1 MSNVSEIC
9 ALAKEASYRLATY
22 TDTEKKAM
30 LIAMANG
37 IGDEMDAILEANA
50 DDLFIAKENGK
61 EETFIDRLTL
71 YKSRIRQMI
80 DGIMQVA
87 ELPNPVGETT
97 DKWTLPNGLKI
108 TKVRAP
114 LGVIAIIY
122 EARPNVTADAA
133 ALAIKSGNAVVLRG
147 SREAIN
153 SNLAIFNAMKNALV
167 KGGYDANVLQFLA
180 DPEREATAEL
190 LKQSGVVDVVIPRGG
205 EGLKKFVLENA
216 SVPVIVSAGGNCHT
230 YVEKTADLKM
240 ADNVLFNAKV
250 SRPSVCNATEQLI
263 VDRAIAAP
271 FLTQSL
277 DRLAKQG
284 VRILGCNETCRIYP
298 PAELATEED
307 YYTEHLGLVISVKV
321 VSGYKEAIE
330 RINKYGTHHSDAI
343 MSTSKEAIDAFTAGV
358 DSAAVYVNASTRFT
372 DGFEYGFGAE
382 MAISTQK
389 LHARGPLGL
398 RQLTS
403 EKYVVVGEGQV
414 RK

>member
-1 MSNVSEIC
+1 MTTAEVC
-9 ALAKEASYRLATY
+9 ALAKEASYRLATF
-22 TDTEKKAM
+22 TATEKKAM

-37 IGDEMDAILEANA
+37 ISDETEDILVANN
-50 DDLFIAKENGK
+50 DDLFAAKQNGK
-61 EETFIDRLTL
+61 EDTFIDRLTL

-87 ELPNPVGETT
+87 ELPDPVGEVT
-97 DKWTLPNGLKI
+97 DKWTLPNGLQI
-108 TKVRAP
+108 SKVRAP
-114 LGVIAIIY
+114 LGVVAIIY

-133 ALAIKSGNAVVLRG
+133 ALAIKSGNAVILRG

-180 DPEREATAEL
+180 EPDRAVTAEL
-190 LKQSGVVDVVIPRGG
+190 LKQSDTVDVVIPRGG
-205 EGLKKFVLENA
+205 EGLKKFVLENSA
-216 SVPVIVSAGGNCHT
+216 VPVIASAGGNCHT
-230 YVEKTADLKM
+230 YVEKSADLKM

-263 VDRAIAAP
+263 VDRAVAAP
-271 FLTQSL
+271 FLTKSL

-284 VRILGCNETCRIYP
+284 VKILGCAETCRIYP
-298 PAELATEED
+298 MAELATEED
-307 YYTEHLGLVISVKV
+307 FYEEHLGLVLSVKV

-343 MSTSKEAIDAFTAGV
+343 ISTSNEAIEAFKAGV

-372 DGFEYGFGAE
+372 DGFEFGFGAE

-398 RQLTS
+398 KQLTS
-403 EKYVVVGEGQV
+403 EKYVIVGEGQV

>member
-1 MSNVSEIC
+1 MTTAEIC

-22 TDTEKKAM
+22 TATEKKAM

-37 IGDEMDAILEANA
+37 IGEEMEDILVANA
-50 DDLFIAKENGK
+50 DDLFAAKQNGK
-61 EETFIDRLTL
+61 EDTFIDRLTL
-71 YKSRIRQMI
+71 YKTRIRQMI
-80 DGIMQVA
+80 DGLMQVA
-87 ELPNPVGETT
+87 ELPDPVGEVTE
-97 DKWTLPNGLKI
+97 KWTLQNGLQI
-108 TKVRAP
+108 SKVRAP
-114 LGVIAIIY
+114 LGVVGIIY

-180 DPEREATAEL
+180 EPDRAVTAEL
-190 LKQSGVVDVVIPRGG
+190 LQQSGTVDVVIPRGG

-216 SVPVIVSAGGNCHT
+216 HIPVIVSAGGNCHT

-240 ADNVLFNAKV
+240 ADSILFNAKV

-271 FLTQSL
+271 FLTKSL
-277 DRLAKQG
+277 DRLSKQG
-284 VRILGCNETCRIYP
+284 VKILGCPETCRIYP
-298 PAELATEED
+298 MAELATEED
-307 YYTEHLGLVISVKV
+307 FYTEHLGLVLSVKV

-343 MSTSKEAIDAFTAGV
+343 ISKSEEAIEAFRIGV

-372 DGFEYGFGAE
+372 DGYEYGFGAE

>member
-1 MSNVSEIC
+1 MTTAEIC
-9 ALAKEASYRLATY
+9 ALAKEASYRLATF
-22 TDTEKKAM
+22 TPTEKKAM
-30 LIAMANG
+30 LMAMANG
-37 IGDEMDAILEANA
+37 IGDEMEDILVANN
-50 DDLFIAKENGK
+50 DDLFAAKQNGK

-80 DGIMQVA
+80 DGIMAVA
-87 ELPNPVGETT
+87 ELPDPVGQVTE
-97 DKWTLPNGLKI
+97 KWTLPNGLQI
-108 TKVRAP
+108 SKVRAP
-114 LGVIAIIY
+114 LGVVAIIY

-180 DPEREATAEL
+180 EPDREVTAEL
-190 LKQSGVVDVVIPRGG
+190 LKQSDTVDVVIPRGG
-205 EGLKKFVLENA
+205 EGLKKYVLENA
-216 SVPVIVSAGGNCHT
+216 AIPVIASAGGNCHT

-271 FLTQSL
+271 FLTKSL
-277 DRLAKQG
+277 DRLSKQG
-284 VRILGCNETCRIYP
+284 VKILGCAETCRIYP
-298 PAELATEED
+298 MAELATEED
-307 YYTEHLGLVISVKV
+307 YYEEHLGLVLSVKI

-343 MSTSKEAIDAFTAGV
+343 ISTSNEAIEAFKAGV

-398 RQLTS
+398 KQLTS
-403 EKYVVVGEGQV
+403 EKYVVVGDGQV

>member
-1 MSNVSEIC
+1 MSVAETC
-9 ALAKEASYRLATY
+9 ALAKEAAYRLATLSSA
-22 TDTEKKAM
+22 EKNAM
-30 LIAMANG
+30 LLAMASG
-37 IGDEMDAILEANA
+37 ISAETDAILEANS

-61 EETFIDRLTL
+61 EETLIDRLTL
-71 YKSRIRQMI
+71 YKSRIRQMV
-80 DGIMQVA
+80 DGVQAVA
-87 ELPNPVGETT
+87 DLPDPVGEVT

-108 TKVRAP
+108 SKVRAP

-122 EARPNVTADAA
+122 EARPNVTCDAV

-147 SREAIN
+147 SKDAIN
-153 SNLAIFNAMKNALV
+153 SNLAIFNAMKNALI
-167 KGGYDANVLQFLA
+167 KGGYDANVIQFIPE
-180 DPEREATAEL
+180 PEREATAEL
-190 LKQSGVVDVVIPRGG
+190 LKQSATVDVVIPRGG
-205 EGLKKFVLENA
+205 EGLKKFVMENA
-216 SVPVIVSAGGNCHT
+216 TVPVIASAGGNCHT

-271 FLTQSL
+271 FLTKSL
-277 DRLAKQG
+277 DRLSKQG
-284 VRILGCNETCRIYP
+284 VKILGCNETCRIYP
-298 PAELATEED
+298 LAELATEED
-307 YYTEHLGLVISVKV
+307 YYTEHLGLTLSVKV

-343 MSTSKEAIDAFTAGV
+343 LSNSTEAIEAFQVGV

-372 DGFEYGFGAE
+372 DGFEFGFGAE

-398 RQLTS
+398 KQLTS

>member
-1 MSNVSEIC
+1 MTTAEVC
-9 ALAKEASYRLATY
+9 ALAKEASYRLATF
-22 TDTEKKAM
+22 TPTEKKAM

-37 IGDEMDAILEANA
+37 IGDEMEDILVANN
-50 DDLFIAKENGK
+50 DDIFAANQNGK
-61 EETFIDRLTL
+61 EDTFIDRLTL

-80 DGIMQVA
+80 DGIMAVA
-87 ELPNPVGETT
+87 ELPDPVGQVTE
-97 DKWTLPNGLKI
+97 KWTLPNGLQI
-108 TKVRAP
+108 SKVRAP
-114 LGVIAIIY
+114 LGVVAIIY

-133 ALAIKSGNAVVLRG
+133 ALAIKSGNAVILRG

-167 KGGYDANVLQFLA
+167 KGEYDANVLQFLA
-180 DPEREATAEL
+180 EPDREVTAEL
-190 LKQSGVVDVVIPRGG
+190 LKQSDTVDVVIPRGG
-205 EGLKKFVLENA
+205 EGLKKYVMENSA
-216 SVPVIVSAGGNCHT
+216 VPVIASAGGNCHT

-271 FLTQSL
+271 FLTKSL

-284 VRILGCNETCRIYP
+284 VKILGCAETCRIYP
-298 PAELATEED
+298 MAELATEED
-307 YYTEHLGLVISVKV
+307 YYEEHLGLVLSVKV

-343 MSTSKEAIDAFTAGV
+343 ISSSNEAIEAFKIGV

-398 RQLTS
+398 KQLTS

>member
-1 MSNVSEIC
+1 MTTAEVC
-9 ALAKEASYRLATY
+9 ALAKEASYRLATFSA
-22 TDTEKKAM
+22 TEKKAM

-37 IGDEMDAILEANA
+37 ISDEA
-50 DDLFIAKENGK
+50 DDILVANNDDIFTATQNGK
-61 EETFIDRLTL
+61 EDTFIDRLTL

-87 ELPNPVGETT
+87 ELPDPVGEVT
-97 DKWTLPNGLKI
+97 DKWTLPNGLQI
-108 TKVRAP
+108 SKVRAP
-114 LGVIAIIY
+114 LGVVAIIY

-180 DPEREATAEL
+180 EPDRAVTAEL
-190 LKQSGVVDVVIPRGG
+190 LKQSDTVDVVIPRGG
-205 EGLKKFVLENA
+205 EGLKKFVLENSA
-216 SVPVIVSAGGNCHT
+216 VPVIASAGGNCHT
-230 YVEKTADLKM
+230 YVEKSADLKM

-263 VDRAIAAP
+263 VDRAVAAP
-271 FLTQSL
+271 FLTKSL

-284 VRILGCNETCRIYP
+284 VKILGCAETCRIYP
-298 PAELATEED
+298 MAELATEED
-307 YYTEHLGLVISVKV
+307 FYEEHQGLVLSVKV

-343 MSTSKEAIDAFTAGV
+343 ISTSNEAIEAFKAGV

-372 DGFEYGFGAE
+372 DGFEFGFGAE

-398 RQLTS
+398 KQLTS

>member
-1 MSNVSEIC
+1 MSTEEVC
-9 ALAKEASYRLATY
+9 TLAKAASYRLATKS
-22 TDTEKKAM
+22 DAEKNAM

-37 IGDEMDAILEANA
+37 IDEESEQILLANN
-50 DDLFIAKENGK
+50 DDVFNAKQNGK
-61 EETFIDRLTL
+61 DETFIERLVL

-80 DGIMQVA
+80 EGIMQVA
-87 ELPNPVGETT
+87 ELPDPVGEVT
-97 DKWTLPNGLKI
+97 DKWTLPNGLSI
-108 TKVRAP
+108 SKVRAP

-122 EARPNVTADAA
+122 EARPNVTCDAA
-133 ALAIKSGNAVVLRG
+133 ALAIKSGNAVILRG

-153 SNLAIFNAMKNALV
+153 SNLAVFNAMKNALL
-167 KGGYDANVLQFLA
+167 KGGYDAEVLQFL
-180 DPEREATAEL
+180 PEPDREVTAEL
-190 LKQSGVVDVVIPRGG
+190 LKQNETVDVVIPRGG
-205 EGLKKFVLENA
+205 EGLKKFVMEN
-216 SVPVIVSAGGNCHT
+216 SSIPVIASAGGNCHT
-230 YVEKTADLKM
+230 YVEKTADLKI

-271 FLTQSL
+271 FLSKSL
-277 DRLAKQG
+277 ERLSRQG
-284 VRILGCNETCRIYP
+284 VRILGCPETCRLYP
-298 PAELATEED
+298 IAELATEDD
-307 YYTEHLGLVISVKV
+307 YYAEHLGLILSVKV

-343 MSTSKEAIDAFTAGV
+343 ISTSNEAIEAFKAGV

-372 DGFEYGFGAE
+372 DGFEFGFGAE

-398 RQLTS
+398 KQLTS
-403 EKYVVVGEGQV
+403 EKYVIVGEGQV

>member
-1 MSNVSEIC
+1 MTTAEVC
-9 ALAKEASYRLATY
+9 ALAKEASYRLATF
-22 TDTEKKAM
+22 TPTEKKAM

-37 IGDEMDAILEANA
+37 IGDEMDDILVANN
-50 DDLFIAKENGK
+50 DDLFTAKQNGK
-61 EETFIDRLTL
+61 EDTFIDRLTL

-80 DGIMQVA
+80 DGIMEVA
-87 ELPNPVGETT
+87 ELPDPVGQVTE
-97 DKWTLPNGLKI
+97 KWTLPNGLQI
-108 TKVRAP
+108 SKVRAP

-180 DPEREATAEL
+180 EPDREVTTEL
-190 LKQSGVVDVVIPRGG
+190 LKQSDTVDVVIPRGG
-205 EGLKKFVLENA
+205 EGLKKYVLENA
-216 SVPVIVSAGGNCHT
+216 SIPVIASAGGNCHT
-230 YVEKTADLKM
+230 YVEKSADLKM

-271 FLTQSL
+271 FLTKSL

-284 VRILGCNETCRIYP
+284 VKILGCAETCRIYP
-298 PAELATEED
+298 MAELATEED
-307 YYTEHLGLVISVKV
+307 YYEEHLGMVLSVKV

-343 MSTSKEAIDAFTAGV
+343 ISKSNEAIEAFKIGV

-372 DGFEYGFGAE
+372 DGYEYGFGAE

-398 RQLTS
+398 KQLTS
-403 EKYVVVGEGQV
+403 EKYVVVGDGQV

>member
-1 MSNVSEIC
+1 MTTAEIC
-9 ALAKEASYRLATY
+9 ASAKEASYRLATKS
-22 TDTEKKAM
+22 DAEKRAM

-37 IGDEMDAILEANA
+37 IDAETDQILLANS
-50 DDLFIAKENGK
+50 DDIFSATENGK
-61 EETFIDRLTL
+61 EDTFIDRLKL
-71 YKSRIRQMI
+71 YKTRIKQMI

-87 ELPNPVGETT
+87 ELPDPVGEVTE
-97 DKWTLPNGLKI
+97 KWTLPNGLNI
-108 TKVRAP
+108 SKVRAP

-122 EARPNVTADAA
+122 EARPNVTCDAA
-133 ALAIKSGNAVVLRG
+133 ALAIKSGNAVILRG

-153 SNLAIFNAMKNALV
+153 SNLAIFNAMKNALL
-167 KGGYDANVLQFLA
+167 KGGYDAEVLQFLPA
-180 DPEREATAEL
+180 PDREATAEL
-190 LKQSGVVDVVIPRGG
+190 LKQSDYVDVVIPRGG
-205 EGLKKFVLENA
+205 EGLKKFVMENS
-216 SVPVIVSAGGNCHT
+216 SVPVIASAGGNCHT
-230 YVEKTADLKM
+230 YVEKSADLKM

-271 FLTQSL
+271 FLTKSL
-277 DRLAKQG
+277 DRLTKQG
-284 VRILGCNETCRIYP
+284 VRILGCPETCRIYP
-298 PAELATEED
+298 IAELATEED
-307 YYTEHLGLVISVKV
+307 FATEHLGMELSVKV

-343 MSTSKEAIDAFTAGV
+343 ISKSTEAIEAFKAGV

-398 RQLTS
+398 KQLTS
-403 EKYVVVGEGQV
+403 EKYVVVGDGQV

>member
-1 MSNVSEIC
+1 MTTAEVCS
-9 ALAKEASYRLATY
+9 LAKEASYRLATFSAA
-22 TDTEKKAM
+22 EKKAM

-37 IGDEMDAILEANA
+37 IGDEMEDILVANN
-50 DDLFIAKENGK
+50 DDIFNATQNGK

-80 DGIMQVA
+80 EGIMQVA
-87 ELPNPVGETT
+87 ELPDPVGEVT
-97 DKWTLPNGLKI
+97 DKWTLPNGLQI
-108 TKVRAP
+108 SKVRAP
-114 LGVIAIIY
+114 LGVVAIIY

-180 DPEREATAEL
+180 EPDRAVTAEL
-190 LKQSGVVDVVIPRGG
+190 LKQSDTVDVVIPRGG
-205 EGLKKFVLENA
+205 EGLKKFVLENSA
-216 SVPVIVSAGGNCHT
+216 VPVIASAGGNCHT
-230 YVEKTADLKM
+230 YVEKSADLKM

-263 VDRAIAAP
+263 VDRAVAAP
-271 FLTQSL
+271 FLTKSL

-284 VRILGCNETCRIYP
+284 VKILGCAETCRIYP
-298 PAELATEED
+298 MAELATEED
-307 YYTEHLGLVISVKV
+307 FYEEHLGLVLSVKV

-343 MSTSKEAIDAFTAGV
+343 ISTSNEAIEAFKAGV

-372 DGFEYGFGAE
+372 DGFEFGFGAE

-398 RQLTS
+398 KQLTS
-403 EKYVVVGEGQV
+403 EKYVVVGDGQV

>member
-1 MSNVSEIC
+1 MTTAEVC
-9 ALAKEASYRLATY
+9 ALAKEASYRLATFSA
-22 TDTEKKAM
+22 TEKKAM

-37 IGDEMDAILEANA
+37 ISDEA
-50 DDLFIAKENGK
+50 DDILVANNDDIFTATQNGK

-87 ELPNPVGETT
+87 ELPDPVGEVT
-97 DKWTLPNGLKI
+97 DKWTLPNGLQI
-108 TKVRAP
+108 SKVRAP
-114 LGVIAIIY
+114 LGVVAIIY

-133 ALAIKSGNAVVLRG
+133 ALAIKSGNAVILRG

-180 DPEREATAEL
+180 EPDRAVTAEL
-190 LKQSGVVDVVIPRGG
+190 LKQSDTVDVVIPRGG
-205 EGLKKFVLENA
+205 EGLKKFVLENSA
-216 SVPVIVSAGGNCHT
+216 VPVIASAGGNCHT
-230 YVEKTADLKM
+230 YVEKSADLKM

-263 VDRAIAAP
+263 VDRAVAAP
-271 FLTQSL
+271 FLTKSL

-284 VRILGCNETCRIYP
+284 VKILGCAETCRIYP
-298 PAELATEED
+298 MAELATEED
-307 YYTEHLGLVISVKV
+307 FYEEHQGLVLSVKV

-343 MSTSKEAIDAFTAGV
+343 ISTSNEAIEAFKAGV

-372 DGFEYGFGAE
+372 DGFEFGFGAE

-398 RQLTS
+398 KQLTS

>member
-1 MSNVSEIC
+1 MSVAETC
-9 ALAKEASYRLATY
+9 ALAKEAAYRLATLSSA
-22 TDTEKKAM
+22 EKNAM
-30 LIAMANG
+30 LLAMASG
-37 IGDEMDAILEANA
+37 ISDETDAILEANS

-61 EETFIDRLTL
+61 EETLIDRLTL
-71 YKSRIRQMI
+71 YKSRIRQMV
-80 DGIMQVA
+80 DGMQAVA
-87 ELPNPVGETT
+87 DLPDPVGEVT

-108 TKVRAP
+108 SKVRAP
-114 LGVIAIIY
+114 LGVVAIIY
-122 EARPNVTADAA
+122 EARPNVTCDAV

-147 SREAIN
+147 SKDAIN
-153 SNLAIFNAMKNALV
+153 SNLAIFNAMKNALI
-167 KGGYDANVLQFLA
+167 KGGYDANVIQFIPE
-180 DPEREATAEL
+180 PEREATAEL
-190 LKQSGVVDVVIPRGG
+190 LKQSATVDVVIPRGG
-205 EGLKKFVLENA
+205 EGLKKFVMENA
-216 SVPVIVSAGGNCHT
+216 TVPVIASAGGNCHT

-271 FLTQSL
+271 FLTKSL
-277 DRLAKQG
+277 DRLSKQG
-284 VRILGCNETCRIYP
+284 VKILGCNETCRIYP
-298 PAELATEED
+298 LAELATEED
-307 YYTEHLGLVISVKV
+307 YYTEHLGLTLSVKV

-343 MSTSKEAIDAFTAGV
+343 LSNSTEAIEAFQVGV

-372 DGFEYGFGAE
+372 DGFEFGFGAE

-398 RQLTS
+398 KQLTS

>member
-1 MSNVSEIC
+1 MTTAEVC
-9 ALAKEASYRLATY
+9 ALAKEASYRLATF
-22 TDTEKKAM
+22 TPTEKKAM

-37 IGDEMDAILEANA
+37 IGDEMEEILVANN
-50 DDLFIAKENGK
+50 DDIFTANQNGK
-61 EETFIDRLTL
+61 EDTFIDRLTL

-80 DGIMQVA
+80 DGIMAVA
-87 ELPNPVGETT
+87 ELPDPVGQVTE
-97 DKWTLPNGLKI
+97 KWTLPNGLQI
-108 TKVRAP
+108 SKVRAP
-114 LGVIAIIY
+114 LGVVAIIY

-180 DPEREATAEL
+180 EPDREVTAEL
-190 LKQSGVVDVVIPRGG
+190 LKQSDTVDVVIPRGG
-205 EGLKKFVLENA
+205 EGLKKYVLENSA
-216 SVPVIVSAGGNCHT
+216 VPVIASAGGNCHT

-271 FLTQSL
+271 FLTKSL
-277 DRLAKQG
+277 DRLSKQG
-284 VRILGCNETCRIYP
+284 VRILGCTETCRIYP
-298 PAELATEED
+298 MAELATEED
-307 YYTEHLGLVISVKV
+307 YYEEHLGLVLSVKV

-343 MSTSKEAIDAFTAGV
+343 ISSSNEAIEAFKIGV

-398 RQLTS
+398 KQLTS

>member
-1 MSNVSEIC
+1 MTTAEVC
-9 ALAKEASYRLATY
+9 ALAKEASYRLATFSA
-22 TDTEKKAM
+22 TEKKAM

-37 IGDEMDAILEANA
+37 IGDEMEDILVANN
-50 DDLFIAKENGK
+50 DDIFNATQNGK

-80 DGIMQVA
+80 EGIMQVA
-87 ELPNPVGETT
+87 ELPDPVGEVT
-97 DKWTLPNGLKI
+97 DKWTLPNGLQI
-108 TKVRAP
+108 SKVRAP
-114 LGVIAIIY
+114 LGVVAIIY

-180 DPEREATAEL
+180 EPDRAVTAEL
-190 LKQSGVVDVVIPRGG
+190 LKQSDTVDVVIPRGG
-205 EGLKKFVLENA
+205 EGLKKFVLENSA
-216 SVPVIVSAGGNCHT
+216 VPVIASAGGNCHT
-230 YVEKTADLKM
+230 YVEKSADLKM

-263 VDRAIAAP
+263 VDRAVAAP
-271 FLTQSL
+271 FLTKSL

-284 VRILGCNETCRIYP
+284 VKILGCAETCRIYP
-298 PAELATEED
+298 MAELATEED
-307 YYTEHLGLVISVKV
+307 FYEEHLGLVLSVKV

-343 MSTSKEAIDAFTAGV
+343 ISTSNEAIEAFKAGV

-372 DGFEYGFGAE
+372 DGFEFGFGAE

-398 RQLTS
+398 KQLTS
-403 EKYVVVGEGQV
+403 EKYVVVGDGQV

>member
-1 MSNVSEIC
+1 MTTAEVC
-9 ALAKEASYRLATY
+9 ALAKEASYRLATF
-22 TDTEKKAM
+22 TATEKKAM

-37 IGDEMDAILEANA
+37 ISDETEDILVANN
-50 DDLFIAKENGK
+50 DDLFAAKQNGK
-61 EETFIDRLTL
+61 EDTFIDRLTL

-87 ELPNPVGETT
+87 ELPDPVGEVT
-97 DKWTLPNGLKI
+97 DKWTLPNGLQI
-108 TKVRAP
+108 SKVRAP
-114 LGVIAIIY
+114 LGVVAIIY

-180 DPEREATAEL
+180 EPDRAVTAEL
-190 LKQSGVVDVVIPRGG
+190 LKQSDTVDVVIPRGG
-205 EGLKKFVLENA
+205 EGLKKFVLENSA
-216 SVPVIVSAGGNCHT
+216 VPVIASAGGNCHT
-230 YVEKTADLKM
+230 YVEKSADLKM

-263 VDRAIAAP
+263 VDRAVAAP
-271 FLTQSL
+271 FLTKSL

-284 VRILGCNETCRIYP
+284 VKILGCAETCRIYP
-298 PAELATEED
+298 MAELATEED
-307 YYTEHLGLVISVKV
+307 FYEEHQGLILSVKV

-343 MSTSKEAIDAFTAGV
+343 ISPSNEAIEAFKAGV

-372 DGFEYGFGAE
+372 DGFEFGFGAE

-398 RQLTS
+398 KQLTS
-403 EKYVVVGEGQV
+403 EKYVIVGEGQV

>member
-1 MSNVSEIC
+1 MTTAEIC
-9 ALAKEASYRLATY
+9 TLAKEASYRLATKS
-22 TDTEKKAM
+22 DAEKKAM

-37 IGDEMDAILEANA
+37 IGDEMEQIMLANQDDIIL
-50 DDLFIAKENGK
+50 AKENDK
-61 EETFIDRLTL
+61 PETFIDRLTL
-71 YKSRIRQMI
+71 YKNTVRNMI
-80 DGIMQVA
+80 EGIMQVA
-87 ELPNPVGETT
+87 ELPDPVGEVT
-97 DKWTLPNGLKI
+97 DKWTLPNGLNI
-108 TKVRAP
+108 SKVRAP

-122 EARPNVTADAA
+122 EARPNVTCDAA

-153 SNLAIFNAMKNALV
+153 SNLAIFNAMKNALL
-167 KGGYDANVLQFLA
+167 KGGYDAEVLQFIA
-180 DPEREATAEL
+180 DPEREETATL
-190 LKQSGVVDVVIPRGG
+190 LKQSDTVDVVIPRGG
-205 EGLKKFVLENA
+205 EGLKKFVMEN
-216 SVPVIVSAGGNCHT
+216 SSIPVILSAGGNCHT

-271 FLTQSL
+271 FLTKSL
-277 DRLAKQG
+277 DRLTKQG
-284 VRILGCNETCRIYP
+284 VRILGCQETCRIYP
-298 PAELATEED
+298 IAELATEED
-307 YYTEHLGLVISVKV
+307 FATEHLGMTLSVKV

-343 MSTSKEAIDAFTAGV
+343 ISSSTEAIEAFKSGV

-372 DGFEYGFGAE
+372 DGFEFGFGAE

-398 RQLTS
+398 KQLTS

>member
-1 MSNVSEIC
+1 MTTAEVC
-9 ALAKEASYRLATY
+9 ALAKEASYRLATF
-22 TDTEKKAM
+22 TATEKKAM

-37 IGDEMDAILEANA
+37 ISDETDDILVANN
-50 DDLFIAKENGK
+50 DDLFAAKQNGK
-61 EETFIDRLTL
+61 EDTFIDRLTL

-87 ELPNPVGETT
+87 ELPDPVGEVT
-97 DKWTLPNGLKI
+97 DKWTLPNGLQI
-108 TKVRAP
+108 SKVRAP
-114 LGVIAIIY
+114 LGVVAIIY

-180 DPEREATAEL
+180 EPDRAVTAEL
-190 LKQSGVVDVVIPRGG
+190 LKQSDTVDVVIPRGG
-205 EGLKKFVLENA
+205 EGLKKFVLENSA
-216 SVPVIVSAGGNCHT
+216 VPVIASAGGNCHT
-230 YVEKTADLKM
+230 YVEKSADLKM

-263 VDRAIAAP
+263 VDRAVAAP
-271 FLTQSL
+271 FLTKSL

-284 VRILGCNETCRIYP
+284 VKILGCAETCRIYP
-298 PAELATEED
+298 MAELATEED
-307 YYTEHLGLVISVKV
+307 FYEEHQGLILSVKV

-343 MSTSKEAIDAFTAGV
+343 ISTSNEAIEAFKAGV

-372 DGFEYGFGAE
+372 DGFEFGFGAE

-398 RQLTS
+398 KQLTS
-403 EKYVVVGEGQV
+403 EKYVIVGEGQV

>member
-1 MSNVSEIC
+1 MSTAEVC
-9 ALAKEASYRLATY
+9 ALAKEASYRLATF
-22 TDTEKKAM
+22 TPTEKKAM

-37 IGDEMDAILEANA
+37 IGDEMDDILVANN
-50 DDLFIAKENGK
+50 DDIFNAKQNGK
-61 EETFIDRLTL
+61 EDTFIDRLTL

-80 DGIMQVA
+80 DGIMAVA
-87 ELPNPVGETT
+87 ELPDPVGEVTE
-97 DKWTLPNGLKI
+97 KWTVPSGLQI
-108 TKVRAP
+108 SKVRAP
-114 LGVIAIIY
+114 LGVVAIIY

-180 DPEREATAEL
+180 EPDRAVTAEL
-190 LKQSGVVDVVIPRGG
+190 LKQSDTVDVVIPRGG
-205 EGLKKFVLENA
+205 EGLKKFVLENSA
-216 SVPVIVSAGGNCHT
+216 VPVIASAGGNCHT
-230 YVEKTADLKM
+230 YVEKSADLKM

-263 VDRAIAAP
+263 VDRAVAAP
-271 FLTQSL
+271 FLTKSL

-284 VRILGCNETCRIYP
+284 VKILGCAETCRIYP
-298 PAELATEED
+298 MAELATEED
-307 YYTEHLGLVISVKV
+307 FYEEHLGLVLSVKV

-343 MSTSKEAIDAFTAGV
+343 ISTSNEAIEAFKAGV

-372 DGFEYGFGAE
+372 DGFEFGFGAE

-398 RQLTS
+398 KQLTS

>member
-1 MSNVSEIC
+1 MSVAETC
-9 ALAKEASYRLATY
+9 ARAKEAAYRLATLSSA
-22 TDTEKKAM
+22 EKNAM
-30 LIAMANG
+30 LLAMASG
-37 IGDEMDAILEANA
+37 ISAETDAILEANS

-61 EETFIDRLTL
+61 EETLIDRLTL
-71 YKSRIRQMI
+71 YKSRIRQMV
-80 DGIMQVA
+80 DGVQAVA
-87 ELPNPVGETT
+87 DLPDPVGEVT

-108 TKVRAP
+108 SKVRAP

-122 EARPNVTADAA
+122 EARPNVTCDAV

-147 SREAIN
+147 SKDAIN
-153 SNLAIFNAMKNALV
+153 SNLAIFNAMKNALI
-167 KGGYDANVLQFLA
+167 KGGYDANVIQFIPE
-180 DPEREATAEL
+180 PEREATAEL
-190 LKQSGVVDVVIPRGG
+190 LKQSATVDVVIPRGG
-205 EGLKKFVLENA
+205 EGLKKFVMENA
-216 SVPVIVSAGGNCHT
+216 TVPVIASAGGNCHT

-271 FLTQSL
+271 FLTKSL
-277 DRLAKQG
+277 DRLSKQG
-284 VRILGCNETCRIYP
+284 VKILGCNETCRIYP
-298 PAELATEED
+298 LAELATEED
-307 YYTEHLGLVISVKV
+307 YYTEHLGLTLSVKV

-343 MSTSKEAIDAFTAGV
+343 LSNSTEAIEAFQVGV

-372 DGFEYGFGAE
+372 DGFEFGFGAE

-398 RQLTS
+398 KQLTS